1 MTNLMKK
8 TVSLLFIVFFSVS
21 MYAQTNY
28 DDFFSDEFAM
38 AGFDG
43 FVSSIYQPN
52 DGQIF
57 VGGNFKWFNG
67 NKELNGIALLNNEA
81 NSIQPL
87 GKEILFRVN
96 DVQEFQGQLFIVGSS
111 YIDDNDIFTYNK
123 EVGNW
128 TAVGNVNG
136 SVLDIEQINNDLFI
150 SGSFNGGLAKYNQ
163 ESTEWEAFSD
173 TLFGSNP
180 FVTSIIEYKGQL
192 VIGGYIREINVG
204 DEQFDA
210 GVAMFDTVSQRFQ
223 PLGSNL
229 GTSHIESFFVFEDEL
244 FAGGSLAK
252 VDSQGSN
259 IDQYMLAKWS
269 EEQNEWE
276 FYEEMKVDSDK
287 QNNRVNSFTN
297 YKGELVAGGSFNTI
311 NGNEGYSLAKYNSE
325 SDSWHSF
332 DVAFNDQ
339 PVVLTLNGNG
349 DELLIGGYITQDEPK
364 IRNLAVW
371 DGNVL
376 SAKGEINN
384 ALNMGI
390 KEVAFEMDVYEDK
403 LVFAGFGSPEFNAY
417 HIVQLDLDNKELKS
431 LGLRHPGFHS
441 YSIEAVNGTLYAGG
455 YEKDPYDYI
464 AYLDEDGEWKTLG
477 GGLNGPL
484 TQLDSFNNQ
493 LVLMGAFSDTANAY
507 GNRFKNVGIF
517 DEETRSFQDFGDNE
531 GKHISGVYE
540 VDGKIYGFGALFTNE
555 AQQTSA
561 VGKWNAETRLWEA
574 VGNGLSG
581 TVNAMVMYNG
591 KLVAGGWNLLTLNE
605 HISGNSAVM
614 FDEESG
620 LWELLSDAEL
630 NAEIFTLAV
639 YNNMLI
645 AGGPFEFEESG
656 KTNLAYFDIETE
668 SWKPLGS
675 EIDDGVFDLRVFE
688 DKLYIAGSFK
698 TAGGKAASRIT
709 SWTHPELVSNE
720 LEERP
725 QEFKLDQNY
734 PNPFNPSTVIRYQLP
749 VNSTVSLK
757 VFDLLGRE
765 VATLVNDQLSSG
777 QHEVSFNATH
787 LASGLYIY
795 QLQAGEHT
803 QTSKMLLVK

>member
-1 MTNLMKK
+1 MTNLIKK
-8 TVSLLFIVFFSVS
+8 TVSLLFCVFLSLS
-21 MYAQTNY
+21 IYAQTNY

-43 FVSSIYQPN
+43 SVSSIYQTN

-67 NKELNGIALLNNEA
+67 NKELNGIATLNNEA
-81 NSIQPL
+81 NSIHPL
-87 GKEILFRVN
+87 GKEILFRVI
-96 DVQEFQGQLFIVGSS
+96 DVQEFQEQLFIVGSS
-111 YIDDNDIFTYNK
+111 YIDDNNIYLYKK
-123 EVGNW
+123 EEGNW
-128 TAVGNVNG
+128 TAAGNVNG
-136 SVLDIEQINNDLFI
+136 SVLDIEQIKNELFI
-150 SGSFNGGLAKYNQ
+150 SGSFNGGLARYNQ
-163 ESTEWEAFSD
+163 QSTEWEAFSD
-173 TLFGSNP
+173 TLFGSTP
-180 FVTSIIEYKGQL
+180 FVTSMIEYKGQL
-192 VIGGYIREINVG
+192 VVGGYIREINVG
-204 DEQFDA
+204 EEQVDA
-210 GVAMFDTVSQRFQ
+210 GVAIYDTVSQRFQ

-244 FAGGSLAK
+244 YAGGSLAK
-252 VDSQGSN
+252 VDSQGSS
-259 IDQYMLAKWS
+259 IHQYMLAKWS

-287 QNNRVNSFTN
+287 QNNRVNSFTS
-297 YKGELVAGGSFNTI
+297 YKGELIAGGSFNTI

-325 SDSWHSF
+325 SDSWNSL
-332 DVAFNDQ
+332 DVGFNDQ

-371 DGNVL
+371 DGSAL

-384 ALNMGI
+384 SLNMGI

-417 HIVQLDLDNKELKS
+417 HIVQLDLDKKELKS

-455 YEKDPYDYI
+455 YVKDPYDYI

-477 GGLNGPL
+477 GGLNGPI

-507 GNRFKNVGIF
+507 ENRFHNVVFF
-517 DEETRSFQDFGDNE
+517 DEETQGFQDFGNNDR
-531 GKHISGVYE
+531 KRFSGVYIIDGE
-540 VDGKIYGFGALFTNE
+540 VYGVGDLFTNE

-561 VGKWNAETRLWEA
+561 VGKWNAETSLWEA
-574 VGNGLSG
+574 VGYGFSG
-581 TVNAMVMYNG
+581 TVNALVVYNG
-591 KLVAGGWNLLTLNE
+591 KLVAGGWNLTTLNE
-605 HISGNSAVM
+605 NISGKPAVM
-614 FDEESG
+614 FDEKSG
-620 LWELLSDAEL
+620 LWEPISEAEL
-630 NAEIFTLAV
+630 NAEIFTLVV

-645 AGGPFEFEESG
+645 AGGPFEFEGSG
-656 KTNLAYFDIETE
+656 KTNLAYFDVESE
-668 SWKPLGS
+668 SWKPIGS
-675 EIDDGVFDLRVFE
+675 GIDDGVFDLRVFE
-688 DKLYIAGSFK
+688 DKLYISGSFK

-749 VNSTVSLK
+749 VNSRVSLK

-765 VATLVNDQLSSG
+765 IATLVNDQLAAG
-777 QHEVSFNATH
+777 QHEVTFNATH

-795 QLQAGEHT
+795 RLQAGDHI
-803 QTSKMLLVK
+803 QTRKMLLIK